1 MTGLFY
7 NGMAPAIAYKFPNSK
22 FLNFCVNLGRILTL
36 HPPLKRGQFHTLAT
50 MKQLAFSTKK
60 IVKAPGYRNEL
71 VENVTKAVQ
80 KVPTLLTPLKNSV
93 RKYSWTGNIPAFVQ
107 IDFDAISGGKYEWT
121 NIKELIIRECGWV
134 APDDAGK
141 GLHTSCKIE
150 KMQRIFV
157 IFNILQYEKHYDTV
171 QCNRNLACKPQQ
183 KHYARASGL
192 RA

>member
-1 MTGLFY
+1 
-7 NGMAPAIAYKFPNSK
+7 MAPAIAYKFPNSK
-22 FLNFCVNLGRILTL
+22 FLNFCVNLGRILTQ

-93 RKYSWTGNIPAFVQ
+93 RKYSWTGNILAFVQ

-157 IFNILQYEKHYDTV
+157 IFNILQY
-171 QCNRNLACKPQQ
+171 
-183 KHYARASGL
+183 
-192 RA
+192 